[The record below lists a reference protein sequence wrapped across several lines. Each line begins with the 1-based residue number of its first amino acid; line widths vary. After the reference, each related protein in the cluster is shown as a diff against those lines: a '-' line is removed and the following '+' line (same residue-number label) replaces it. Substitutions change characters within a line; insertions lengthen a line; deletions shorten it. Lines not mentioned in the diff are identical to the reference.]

1 MALRN
6 PFRNKKFRIFSI
18 VIGALILIRLLLP
31 YILLH
36 FANKSLATMPDYYGH
51 IEDIDLSIYRGA
63 YQINDM
69 YLNKLDEKSK
79 RQTEFFKTR
88 NIELSVEWKPLFK
101 GSVVGQLMFDS
112 PTLIFTKN
120 KTELDD
126 VQKDTNDFRKL
137 LKDFMPLKVN
147 RFEIKNGSIHYID
160 PNSSP
165 KLDIFL
171 TDTYALAQNL
181 TNADEAANKLP
192 STVNARANVYTGTM
206 VLNMKLNPLA
216 EDPAFD
222 LNAEI
227 KNSNLVLLND
237 FFKVYGHFDVNKGNF
252 GLYTEF
258 AASDGKF
265 KGYVKPIIKDLDV
278 LGPED
283 RKDAFFQKAWE
294 ALAGGVSKVLEN
306 PKKDQVATKVAIEGS
321 FENPRTRT
329 IDAVFELLR
338 NAFIRALVP
347 SVDNQISLN
356 SLRDVEKE
364 DNRNFIQKLFNKKE
378 EDKEEEKK
386 K

>member
-1 MALRN
+1 MALGN

-18 VIGALILIRLLLP
+18 VIGVLVLIRLLLP

-36 FANKSLATMPDYYGH
+36 YANKSLATMSDYYGH

-69 YLNKLDEKSK
+69 YLNRLDEKSNK
-79 RQTEFFKTR
+79 QTEFFKTR
-88 NIELSVEWKPLFK
+88 NIDLAIEWKPLFK
-101 GSVVGQLMFDS
+101 GTVVGQLMFDS

-147 RFEIKNGSIHYID
+147 KFEIRNGSIHYID
-160 PNSSP
+160 PNSTP

-171 TDTYALAQNL
+171 TDSYVLAQNL

-192 STVNARANVYTGTM
+192 ATVNARANVYTGTM

-216 EDPAFD
+216 DDPTFD

-237 FFKVYGHFDVNKGNF
+237 FFKAYGHFDINKGNF

-258 AASDGKF
+258 AANKGKF

-283 RKDAFFQKAWE
+283 RKDSFFQKVWE

-356 SLRDVEKE
+356 SLKEVESE
-364 DNRNFIQKLFNKKE
+364 DKRNFFQKLFNKK
-378 EDKEEEKK
+378 DKEKDKK
-386 K
+386 

>member
-1 MALRN
+1 MALGN
-6 PFRNKKFRIFSI
+6 PFRNKKFRIFII
-18 VIGALILIRLLLP
+18 VIGVLILVRLVLP

-36 FANKSLATMPDYYGH
+36 YANKSLATMPDYYGH

-69 YLNKLDEKSK
+69 FLNKLDEKSK
-79 RQTEFFKTR
+79 RQTEFFKTQ

-147 RFEIKNGSIHYID
+147 KFEIRNGSIHYID
-160 PNSSP
+160 PNSAP

-192 STVNARANVYTGTM
+192 ATVNARANVYTGTM

-216 EDPAFD
+216 AEPAFD

-258 AASDGKF
+258 AAGDGKF

-283 RKDAFFQKAWE
+283 RKDAFFQKVWE

-378 EDKEEEKK
+378 KDKEKEKK

>member
-1 MALRN
+1 MALGN
-6 PFRNKKFRIFSI
+6 PFRNKKFRIFFI
-18 VIGALILIRLLLP
+18 VIGVLVLVRLLLP
-31 YILLH
+31 YVLLH
-36 FANKSLATMPDYYGH
+36 YANKSLATMPDYYGH

-69 YLNKLDEKSK
+69 YLNKRDEKSN

-88 NIELSVEWKPLFK
+88 NIDLSIEWKPLFK

-147 RFEIKNGSIHYID
+147 KFEIKNGSIHYID
-160 PNSSP
+160 PNSNP

-192 STVNARANVYTGTM
+192 ATVNARANVYTGTM

-258 AASDGKF
+258 AANDGKF

-283 RKDAFFQKAWE
+283 RKDAFFQKVWE

-364 DNRNFIQKLFNKKE
+364 DKRNFFQKLFNKK
-378 EDKEEEKK
+378 DKEEK
-386 K
+386 

>member
-1 MALRN
+1 MAFAN
-6 PFRNKKFRIFSI
+6 PFRNKKIRIFTI
-18 VIGALILIRLLLP
+18 VIGVLILIRLLLP
-31 YILLH
+31 YIILH
-36 FANKSLATMPDYYGH
+36 YANKSLANMPDYYGH
-51 IEDIDLSIYRGA
+51 IDDIDLSIYRGA

-69 YLNKLDEKSK
+69 FLNKLDEKSK
-79 RQTEFFKTR
+79 KQTEFFKTR
-88 NIELSVEWKPLFK
+88 NIDLAIEWKPLFK
-101 GSVVGQLMFDS
+101 GSLVGQLEFDS
-112 PTLIFTKN
+112 PTIIFTKD

-126 VQKDTNDFRKL
+126 VAKDTNDFRKL

-147 RFEIKNGSIHYID
+147 KFEIRNGSIHYIN
-160 PNSSP
+160 PNSTP

-171 TDTYALAQNL
+171 TDTYALAKNL
-181 TNADEAANKLP
+181 TNADEAANVLP
-192 STVNARANVYTGTM
+192 ATLNARANLYTGTM

-216 EDPAFD
+216 EDIAFD

-258 AASDGKF
+258 AAKDGKF

-283 RKDAFFQKAWE
+283 RKDSFFQKIWE

-347 SVDNQISLN
+347 TVDNQITLSSLK
-356 SLRDVEKE
+356 DVTKE
-364 DNRNFIQKLFNKKE
+364 DNRNLFQKLFNKKP
-378 EDKEEEKK
+378 KEKEEKK

>member
-1 MALRN
+1 MAFAN
-6 PFRNKKFRIFSI
+6 PFRNKKIRIFTI
-18 VIGALILIRLLLP
+18 VVGALILVRLLLP
-31 YILLH
+31 YIILH
-36 FANKSLATMPDYYGH
+36 YANKSLANMPDYYGH
-51 IEDIDLSIYRGA
+51 IDDIDLSIYRGA

-69 YLNKLDEKSK
+69 FLNKLDEKSK
-79 RQTEFFKTR
+79 KQTEFFKTR
-88 NIELSVEWKPLFK
+88 NIDLAIEWKPLFK
-101 GSVVGQLMFDS
+101 GSLVGQLEFDS
-112 PTLIFTKN
+112 PTLIFTKD

-147 RFEIKNGSIHYID
+147 TFEIRNGSIHYIN
-160 PNSSP
+160 PNSTP

-171 TDTYALAQNL
+171 TDTYALAKNL
-181 TNADEAANKLP
+181 TNADENANVLP

-216 EDPAFD
+216 EDVAFD

-258 AASDGKF
+258 AAKDGKF

-283 RKDAFFQKAWE
+283 RKDSFFQKIWE

-306 PKKDQVATKVAIEGS
+306 PSKDQVATKVAIEGS
-321 FENPRTRT
+321 FESPRTRT
-329 IDAVFELLR
+329 IDAIFELLR

-347 SVDNQISLN
+347 TVDNQITLRSLK
-356 SLRDVEKE
+356 DVTKE
-364 DNRNFIQKLFNKKE
+364 DNRNLIQKIFNKKP
-378 EDKEEEKK
+378 KEKDEKK

>member
-1 MALRN
+1 M
-6 PFRNKKFRIFSI
+6 IFA
-18 VIGALILIRLLLP
+18 VVVGVLILVSLLLP
-31 YILLH
+31 NLILTY
-36 FANKSLATMPDYYGH
+36 ANKSLANMPDYYGH
-51 IEDIDLSIYRGA
+51 IDDIDLSIYRGA

-69 YLNKLDEKSK
+69 YLNKLDEKTN

-88 NIELSVEWKPLFK
+88 NIDLSIEWQPLFK
-101 GSVVGQLMFDS
+101 GSVVGQLKFES

-147 RFEIKNGSIHYID
+147 KFEIINGSIHYID
-160 PNSSP
+160 PNSTP

-171 TDTYALAQNL
+171 TQTYVLAQNL
-181 TNADEAANKLP
+181 TNADEAANTLP
-192 STVNARANVYTGTM
+192 ATVYAKASAYTGTM
-206 VLNMKLNPLA
+206 VVNMKLNPLA

-258 AASDGKF
+258 AAKDGKF

-283 RKDAFFQKAWE
+283 RKDSFFQKLWE

-321 FENPRTRT
+321 FESPRTRT
-329 IDAVFELLR
+329 LDAVFELLR

-347 SVDNQISLN
+347 SVDNQITLSSLK
-356 SLRDVEKE
+356 DVTKE
-364 DNRNFIQKLFNKKE
+364 DKRNLFQKLFNKK
-378 EDKEEEKK
+378 DKDKDKK
-386 K
+386 